1 MREKSLH
8 PSPPVP
14 WETGR
19 YIPVGGDKEFP
30 WTKFGL
36 DNCPIVLL
44 YYYTVKFELDRK
56 SPVPF
61 YRQIVDTVLVGVA
74 GGLIQPGEKL
84 PTIRELAVELE
95 VNPNTVVKAYSHLQ
109 MMGVLDTQ
117 QGSGAFV
124 RQPTG
129 KALTRGERDRI
140 IEDLCRDFIGRAQ
153 ILNIG
158 IDELVDHLERAN
170 RARE

>member
-1 MREKSLH
+1 
-8 PSPPVP
+8 
-14 WETGR
+14 
-19 YIPVGGDKEFP
+19 
-30 WTKFGL
+30 
-36 DNCPIVLL
+36 
-44 YYYTVKFELDRK
+44 
-56 SPVPF
+56 
-61 YRQIVDTVLVGVA
+61 
-74 GGLIQPGEKL
+74 
-84 PTIRELAVELE
+84 
-95 VNPNTVVKAYSHLQ
+95 

-129 KALTRGERDRI
+129 KTLTRGERDRI